1 MLLFRPLLRSIQ
13 TTMSTQSAMSTQT
26 TQTTQYPED
35 TAAIRRMIRYRCE
48 HAGVKEV
55 EILLKQ
61 WIDLNLEL
69 MNREQLVQFHE
80 EVLTQ
85 ETPDLY
91 KILLGKD
98 KTPDLTYLQHLRNFV
113 QAKLDK

>member
-1 MLLFRPLLRSIQ
+1 MMLFRPILR
-13 TTMSTQSAMSTQT
+13 TMKTSLSTS
-26 TQTTQYPED
+26 YPED
-35 TAAIRRMIRYRCE
+35 AAAIRRMIRYRCE

-61 WIDLNLEL
+61 WIDLNLEV
-69 MNREQLVQFHE
+69 MNRDQLIQFHE

-91 KILLGKD
+91 KIMLGQEKGPELNYLIALKQFVLGKLN
-98 KTPDLTYLQHLRNFV
+98 K
-113 QAKLDK
+113 